1 MSLRS
6 KVVWLFI
13 VLSVLPLLIL
23 AWFTYFEIV
32 ALASEITGPAHVESI
47 KTPLRHVYANY
58 WLFVV
63 TLAAS
68 ATIAFSMLLTRVT
81 RNLQDLTRAAEQIGE
96 GDLDP
101 WLPAPSDDEVGQ
113 LTIAFSRMLA
123 RIRTM
128 MDRVDQSGR
137 LAVVGQLS
145 SYLAHE
151 IRTPLSSTRM
161 NLQRLQ
167 RWTRMGKL
175 PEECAEPIE
184 ISLKEIDRLA
194 TSVSGVLTLARPQD
208 ADPVLLNLHEV
219 MEEAIE
225 LLRGEMVRR
234 NIELF
239 VDLDAGADRVLARPG
254 QIKAVLTNLILNA
267 IEAQPE
273 GGQIEITS
281 RLVRT
286 TEAGRPTIELR
297 VRDEGPGVP
306 ASIQGRIFDPFFSTK
321 DAGSG
326 IGLAVASQSV
336 RENAGEL
343 LLEPASVAD
352 SGANFLVRLPLAP
365 LTGERPERAIPRSRG
380 PLFWGGS
387 WASVVDDVV
396 TLTPPERF
404 LDDPEKVS
412 PACRQ
417 EDVG

>member
-13 VLSVLPLLIL
+13 ALSILPLLIL
-23 AWFTYFEIV
+23 AWFTYFELV
-32 ALASEITGPAHVESI
+32 TLASEIAGPAHAESI
-47 KTPLRHVYANY
+47 VTPLRHAYTNY

-101 WLPAPSDDEVGQ
+101 WLPAPSGDEVGQ
-113 LTIAFSRMLA
+113 LTIAFNRMLA
-123 RIRTM
+123 RIRAM

-161 NLQRLQ
+161 NLQRLE

-175 PEECAEPIE
+175 PQECAEPIE
-184 ISLKEIDRLA
+184 ISLREIDRLA
-194 TSVSGVLTLARPQD
+194 TAVSGVLALARPQD
-208 ADPVLLNLHEV
+208 ADPVPLNLHEV
-219 MEEAIE
+219 VQEAVE

-234 NIELF
+234 DIDLLL
-239 VDLDAGADRVLARPG
+239 DLDAGADRVLARPG
-254 QIKAVLTNLILNA
+254 QMKAVLTNLMLNA

-281 RLVRT
+281 RLVRAT
-286 TEAGRPTIELR
+286 VAGRPTIELR
-297 VRDEGPGVP
+297 VRDEGVGVP
-306 ASIQGRIFDPFFSTK
+306 PSIQDRIFDPFFSTK
-321 DAGSG
+321 DTGSG

-336 RENAGEL
+336 RENGGEL
-343 LLEPASVAD
+343 LLEPSPVAD
-352 SGANFLVRLPLAP
+352 SGAEFLVRLPLAP
-365 LTGERPERAIPRSRG
+365 MTQEHPPRVLPRSRG
-380 PLFWGGS
+380 PLFAGGS
-387 WASVVDDVV
+387 WASVVDNLV
-396 TLTPPERF
+396 TFTPSEGFPE
-404 LDDPEKVS
+404 DPEEVF
-412 PACRQ
+412 PAGRQ

>member
-13 VLSVLPLLIL
+13 GLSVLPLLIL
-23 AWFTYFEIV
+23 AWFTYSEIV
-32 ALASEITGPAHVESI
+32 ALASEIAGPAHVESI
-47 KTPLRHVYANY
+47 VTPLRNVYANY
-58 WLFVV
+58 WLFV
-63 TLAAS
+63 LALASS

-101 WLPAPSDDEVGQ
+101 WLTAPSNDEVGQ
-113 LTIAFSRMLA
+113 LTIAFNRMLA

-175 PEECAEPIE
+175 PAECAEPIE

-194 TSVSGVLTLARPQD
+194 TAVSGVLTLARPQD
-208 ADPVLLNLHEV
+208 ADPVPLNLHEV
-219 MEEAIE
+219 VQEAVE

-234 NIELF
+234 NIDLF
-239 VDLDAGADRVLARPG
+239 LDLDADADRVLARPG
-254 QIKAVLTNLILNA
+254 QMKAVLTNLILNA

-281 RLVRT
+281 RLVRET
-286 TEAGRPTIELR
+286 AAGRPTIELR

-306 ASIQGRIFDPFFSTK
+306 ASIQSRIFDPFFSTK

-326 IGLAVASQSV
+326 IGLAVAPQSV
-336 RENAGEL
+336 RENGGEL
-343 LLEPASVAD
+343 LLEPAPVAD
-352 SGANFLVRLPLAP
+352 SGADFLVRLPLAP
-365 LTGERPERAIPRSRG
+365 MTQEGPHRVIPRSRG

-387 WASVVDDVV
+387 WASVVDDLV
-396 TLTPPERF
+396 TLTPPEGF
-404 LDDPEKVS
+404 LDDREKLF
-412 PACRQ
+412 PAGRK

>member
-13 VLSVLPLLIL
+13 GLSILPLLIL
-23 AWFTYFEIV
+23 AWFTYSEIV
-32 ALASEITGPAHVESI
+32 ALASEIAGPANVESI
-47 KTPLRHVYANY
+47 VTPLRHVYANY
-58 WLFVV
+58 WIFVL

-81 RNLQDLTRAAEQIGE
+81 RNLHDLTRAAEQIGE

-101 WLPAPSDDEVGQ
+101 WLPAPSNDEVGQ
-113 LTIAFSRMLA
+113 LTIAFNRMLA

-175 PEECAEPIE
+175 PPECAEPIE

-194 TSVSGVLTLARPQD
+194 TAVSGVLTLARPQD
-208 ADPVLLNLHEV
+208 ADPVPLNLHEV
-219 MEEAIE
+219 VQEAVE

-234 NIELF
+234 NIDLF
-239 VDLDAGADRVLARPG
+239 LDLDAGADRVLARPG
-254 QIKAVLTNLILNA
+254 QMKAVLTNLILNA

-281 RLVRT
+281 RLVRAT
-286 TEAGRPTIELR
+286 AAGRPTIELK

-306 ASIQGRIFDPFFSTK
+306 TSIQGRIFDPFFSTK

-336 RENAGEL
+336 RENGGEL
-343 LLEPASVAD
+343 LLEPPSVAD
-352 SGANFLVRLPLAP
+352 SGAEFLVRLPLAP
-365 LTGERPERAIPRSRG
+365 MTQEHSPRVIPRSRG
-380 PLFWGGS
+380 PLFSGGS
-387 WASVVDDVV
+387 WASVVDNLV
-396 TLTPPERF
+396 TFTPSEGF
-404 LDDPEKVS
+404 LDDPEKVL
-412 PACRQ
+412 PAHRQ